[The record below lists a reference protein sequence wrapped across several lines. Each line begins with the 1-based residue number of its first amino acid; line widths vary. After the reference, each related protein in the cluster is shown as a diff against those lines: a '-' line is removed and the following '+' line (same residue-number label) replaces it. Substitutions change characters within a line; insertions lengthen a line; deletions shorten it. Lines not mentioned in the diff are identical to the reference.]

1 MMLIIINLCCNVAMT
16 VCGLW
21 IVTGASQ
28 PRLERIYCALI
39 ASGSSVNALGL
50 AAALCSATNFL
61 YVDIWPGEVIVNLG
75 AAALMI
81 RWAWYTRRR
90 IVRTAVGDAS

>member
-1 MMLIIINLCCNVAMT
+1 MMLVIINLCCSVAMT

-28 PRLERIYCALI
+28 PRLERVYCALI
-39 ASGSSVNALGL
+39 ASGSSVNVLGL
-50 AAALCSATNFL
+50 VAALQDATDFL

-90 IVRTAVGDAS
+90 IVRTVARDAS